1 MGMASLPKPNPE
13 TQFLTLGELEAIRG
27 TPEFEAEY
35 RRQLQAVAEHYRRT
49 RHADLMEPDWEWLDK
64 VWK

>member
-1 MGMASLPKPNPE
+1 MASLPKPDPKR
-13 TQFLTLGELEAIRG
+13 FLTIDELWAIRG

-35 RRQLQAVAEHYRRT
+35 KRQLDSIAKHDRENNYSDR
-49 RHADLMEPDWEWLDK
+49 MEPDWEWLDK

>member
-1 MGMASLPKPNPE
+1 MASLPKSDP
-13 TQFLTLGELEAIRG
+13 TRYLTIDELWAIRG

-35 RRQLQAVAEHYRRT
+35 MRQLAAIAKHDRESNF
-49 RHADLMEPDWEWLDK
+49 ADRMEPDWEWLDK